1 MSTTVTGANQI
12 TLVVDQ
18 GVIGPT
24 GPAGSGT
31 DISVSNAGIQITSG
45 LNSLNITG
53 PGGTATAVGG
63 DVTVTI
69 VGGGAT
75 GPTGATGPAGASIT
89 GPTGA
94 PGVSVTGPTGPA
106 STVPGPTGPQGD
118 SITGPTG
125 AASTVPGP
133 TGPQGVAG
141 PTGASITGPTGPAST
156 VPGPT
161 GSTGATGAASTVPGP
176 TGPTG
181 ASGSGSGDVLGPAS
195 STNDQIV
202 LFDGTTGKLIK
213 GATTTG
219 LLKASSGVIAAAVS
233 GTDYAPATS
242 GAAILYGNNAGGFS
256 NVTVG
261 SGLSFAAGTLTAT
274 GGGGTTTNALTMNNS
289 GSGAVSGTTFN
300 GSSAQ
305 TISYNTIGAPSITG
319 TNATGTWPIDVS
331 GSASVAAAISG
342 GGTNRIVYQS
352 ASSTTTFV
360 AAPTIAATYL
370 SWNGTAFVWDTP
382 TGTGTVTSITAGTGL
397 TGGTIT
403 TSGTIALATSGV
415 TAASYSYANITV
427 DTYGRITSASSG
439 TAPVTSVSGTAPIA
453 SSGGTTPTISLNTG
467 YGDTQN
473 PYASKTANY
482 ILAAPNGS
490 AGAPTFRAI
499 VAADIPTL
507 NQNTTGTA
515 ASIAGGA
522 ANQIN
527 YQTGANS
534 TSFIAAPTTAST
546 YLGWNGTAFVWGT
559 PTGTGTVTSVG
570 LSMPSGFT
578 VSGSPV
584 TGSGTLSVST
594 ALNGILKGNGSG
606 FTTAT
611 SGTDYAPATT
621 GTNAQLLANNGSG
634 GFSNVTV
641 GSGLTYSAGTL
652 AASGGS
658 SIPVSDEGTQITAA
672 VSSFNFTGSGVTATA
687 VGNAVTVN
695 VPGGGGSSGPI
706 LESQISIAQNY
717 TVSTNYNGLSVSP
730 VTLESGYSLTVP
742 DGQVWMVLG

>member
-12 TLVVDQ
+12 TLVLDQ

-31 DISVSNAGIQITSG
+31 NISVSNAGTQITSG

-106 STVPGPTGPQGD
+106 STVPGPPGPQGD

-161 GSTGATGAASTVPGP
+161 GSAGPTGAASTVPGP

-181 ASGSGSGDVLGPAS
+181 ASGSGSGDVLGPTS

-202 LFDGTTGKLIK
+202 LFDGATGKLIK
-213 GATTTG
+213 GSTTTG

-289 GSGAVSGTTFN
+289 GSGAASGTTFN
-300 GSSAQ
+300 GSAAQ
-305 TISYNTIGAPSITG
+305 TISYNTIGAPSVTG

-352 ASSTTTFV
+352 ASSATTFV
-360 AAPTIAATYL
+360 
-370 SWNGTAFVWDTP
+370 
-382 TGTGTVTSITAGTGL
+382 
-397 TGGTIT
+397 
-403 TSGTIALATSGV
+403 
-415 TAASYSYANITV
+415 
-427 DTYGRITSASSG
+427 
-439 TAPVTSVSGTAPIA
+439 
-453 SSGGTTPTISLNTG
+453 
-467 YGDTQN
+467 
-473 PYASKTANY
+473 
-482 ILAAPNGS
+482 
-490 AGAPTFRAI
+490 
-499 VAADIPTL
+499 
-507 NQNTTGTA
+507 
-515 ASIAGGA
+515 
-522 ANQIN
+522 
-527 YQTGANS
+527 
-534 TSFIAAPTTAST
+534 AAPTTAST
-546 YLGWNGTAFVWGT
+546 YLSWNGTSFTWDT
-559 PTGTGTVTSVG
+559 PAGSVTSVG
-570 LSMPSGFT
+570 LSMPSGFS
-578 VSGSPV
+578 VANSPI
-584 TGSGTLSVST
+584 TGSGTLAVT
-594 ALNGILKGNGSG
+594 TTLNGILKGNGSG

-611 SGTDYAPATT
+611 ASTDYAPATT
-621 GTNAQLLANNGSG
+621 GTNAQLLGNNGTG

-641 GSGLTYSAGTL
+641 GSGLSYSAGTL
-652 AASGGS
+652 SATGSGTGDVTGPASSLDASIAVFNSTTGKAITSGPAKGIARFADPAFYQGYLSPNGEGYFDGVVSILNASGGS
-658 SIPVSDEGTQITAA
+658 EGLKLTPV
-672 VSSFNFTGSGVTATA
+672 
-687 VGNAVTVN
+687 
-695 VPGGGGSSGPI
+695 GGGSSHSVI
-706 LESQISIAQNY
+706 LQAPTTGGNSVFVLPAGTGTNGQALTTNGSGTLSWTTIS
-717 TVSTNYNGLSVSP
+717 GGGGFSP
-730 VTLESGYSLTVP
+730 VTAAMIFG
-742 DGQVWMVLG
+742 